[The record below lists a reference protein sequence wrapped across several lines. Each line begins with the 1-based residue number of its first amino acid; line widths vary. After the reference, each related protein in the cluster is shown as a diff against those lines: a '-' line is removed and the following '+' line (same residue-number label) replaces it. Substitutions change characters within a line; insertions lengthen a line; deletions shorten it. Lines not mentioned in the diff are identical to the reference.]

1 MKFKRLISGVIV
13 AAVCTLCVF
22 NLVTCGE
29 KIQAKILPFKAIKRL
44 GELLYIQ

>member
-22 NLVTCGE
+22 NLVACGK
-29 KIQAKILPFKAIKRL
+29 KIQAKIRPFTIRL
-44 GELLYIQ
+44 RFIVIWG